1 MSTSPPPRWTCPAI
15 SSLLVAL
22 ALTGCDSDSG
32 GDPDNGADT
41 PEAPPP
47 SASDGTDYTACDDG
61 TCEVAVTDAVDIVV
75 GEFTYAITDVSE
87 EGLEMETDNGA
98 GSSTGGSL
106 SVGCVSYLAP
116 NSAGVGCYE
125 GTGEPLEPDP
135 EPGEL
140 ALELV
145 DVTDGTAIIR
155 LTMG

>member
-1 MSTSPPPRWTCPAI
+1 MSTSRSARWIWPAI
-15 SSLLVAL
+15 SPLLAAL
-22 ALTGCDSDSG
+22 ALTGCGTDSG
-32 GDPDNGADT
+32 GGSDSEADT

-47 SASDGTDYTACDDG
+47 SAADGTNYTACDDG
-61 TCEVAVTDAVDIVV
+61 TCEVAITDAVDLVV
-75 GEFTYAITDVSE
+75 GDFTYAIKAVSE
-87 EGLEMETDNGA
+87 DGLEMETDNGA

-125 GTGEPLEPDP
+125 GTGEPPEPDP
-135 EPGEL
+135 EPGEV

-145 DVTDGTAIIR
+145 DITDGTAIIR